1 MCSFVRHALCWLVSH
16 ARGIYARASLHLSWA
31 KYEHSIAIKMKHGS
45 ELRKMESGKSSAT
58 VVLADACPIRGRTLD
73 PGGGRKRRAKRGS
86 RKIGISRRLPDR
98 PRCEYEV
105 WAQLLLQC
113 NDVCLRDAAV
123 FPRSAPVLSV
133 NYLHIFVRPGI
144 RNLAGRSSDL
154 KLTIGRVSQ
163 KTHPP
168 PDDVFSSLG
177 GRTNHT
183 QGRTVQN
190 RNMS

>member
-1 MCSFVRHALCWLVSH
+1 MYCLRQT
-16 ARGIYARASLHLSWA
+16 SWA
-31 KYEHSIAIKMKHGS
+31 KYEHSIAIKVSGGQSFGKMKTA
-45 ELRKMESGKSSAT
+45 KTSAT
-58 VVLADACPIRGRTLD
+58 VALANACPIRGRTPD

-168 PDDVFSSLG
+168 SDDVFSSLG
-177 GRTNHT
+177 GRTNRI
-183 QGRTVQN
+183 QGQTAKI
-190 RNMS
+190 RNSS